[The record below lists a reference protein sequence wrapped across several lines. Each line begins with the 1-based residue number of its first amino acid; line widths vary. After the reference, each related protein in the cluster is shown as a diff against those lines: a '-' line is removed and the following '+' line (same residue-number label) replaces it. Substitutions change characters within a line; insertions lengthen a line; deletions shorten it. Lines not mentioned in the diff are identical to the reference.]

1 MLLGQGTIPRGHDPR
16 ADIKSDAPVTERLG
30 NIELAIGKWVK
41 VAPAH
46 ADYIARTRPAPM

>member
-1 MLLGQGTIPRGHDPR
+1 VLLGQGTIPRGHDPR